1 MNDFQHVQETRD
13 PMGSVSLWIHELKN
27 GDEEAARQIW
37 QRYVARVNAFARKRL
52 GVQTRHIVDDEDVA
66 QSVFRSLYL
75 GVANGEFSWLV
86 DRGSLWPLL
95 ATITRRKTA
104 NLIRRE
110 NRLKR
115 GGGRVRGE
123 SELDQDAGAG
133 RAGLDQFPHAD
144 PPPDFTLQMIEE
156 CQRLLIQLPDDTYRF
171 IVGNRL
177 EGRTNDEIA
186 ELLGIT
192 KRSVERKL
200 QLVREFLS
208 DRASDAET

>member
-1 MNDFQHVQETRD
+1 M
-13 PMGSVSLWIHELKN
+13 SLWIHELKN
-27 GDEEAARQIW
+27 GDQEAARKLW
-37 QRYVARVNAFARKRL
+37 QRYVARVNALARKRL
-52 GVQTRHIVDDEDVA
+52 GVQTRHVDNEDVA

-75 GVANGEFSWLV
+75 GVAHGEFPWLV
-86 DRGSLWPLL
+86 DRDNLWPLL

-104 NLIRRE
+104 NLIRGE

-123 SELDQDAGAG
+123 SELDHEGGAG
-133 RAGLDQFPHAD
+133 PAGLDQFPDAD
-144 PPPDFTLQMIEE
+144 PPPDFALEMIEE
-156 CQRLLIQLPDDTYRF
+156 CQRLLIELPDDTYRF
-171 IVGNRL
+171 IVGHRL
-177 EGRTNDEIA
+177 EGHTNYEIA

-208 DRASDAET
+208 DRAARAET